1 MSRWFQSLLSRRDVL
16 RAGAG
21 SAAALVG
28 AQALGQAPMPAGMN
42 HSQMAAA
49 PATPPTP
56 AKGHG
61 GHGGNLLV
69 GTVDHVRNGFDP
81 MQLLTDWDTG
91 KVSRLPNGQPLREYT
106 ITAQEKEIEIAPG
119 VFFPAW
125 TYNGRVPGPTLRC
138 TEGDRLRIT
147 FLNYTSHPHTMHF
160 HGVHTAEMDGVPG
173 AGPGEIQP
181 GGKFVYEFDA
191 EPFGCHLYHCHATS
205 LKRHIHKG
213 MYGAFI
219 VDPKGGRPPAREF
232 MMLQNAFDTN
242 FDGANEIYAVNT
254 VGFEFARRPIP
265 VKKGELIRIY
275 LINILEFDLI
285 NGFHLHANFFNYYD
299 TGTTLEPT
307 SRIVDTITQ
316 GQGQRGILEFTYK
329 FAGQFMFHPHISE
342 FTELGWMGLFNVV
355 ESANYAA
362 ALKEVGL
369 DAAWDRRATQG
380 STANG
385 GGA

>member
-1 MSRWFQSLLSRRDVL
+1 MSRWLQSLLSRRDVL
-16 RAGAG
+16 RVGAG

-28 AQALGQAPMPAGMN
+28 AQALGQAPMPAGMD
-42 HSQMAAA
+42 HTQMATTPAA
-49 PATPPTP
+49 PP
-56 AKGHG
+56 ALPKGHG
-61 GHGGNLLV
+61 GHGGNLMV
-69 GTVDHVRNGFDP
+69 GAVDHVRNGFDP
-81 MQLLTDWDTG
+81 MQILTDWDVG
-91 KVSRLPNGQPLREYT
+91 RLSTLPSGQPLREYT

-147 FLNYTSHPHTMHF
+147 FSNQSSHPHTIHF
-160 HGVHTAEMDGVPG
+160 HGVHPAEMDGVPG
-173 AGPGEIQP
+173 AGPGEIPP
-181 GGKFVYEFDA
+181 GGRFVYEFDA

-219 VDPKGGRPPAREF
+219 VDPPGGRPPAREF
-232 MMLQNAFDTN
+232 VMVQNAFDTN
-242 FDGANEIYAVNT
+242 FDGGNEVYAVNT

-265 VKKGELIRIY
+265 IKKGELVRIY

-307 SRIVDTITQ
+307 LRIVDTIMQ
-316 GQGQRGILEFTYK
+316 AQGQRGILEFTYK
-329 FAGQFMFHPHISE
+329 YTGNFMFHPHISE

-355 ESANYAA
+355 EPANYAA
-362 ALKEVGL
+362 ALRTAGV
-369 DAAWDRRATQG
+369 DTAWDRRATGG
-380 STANG
+380 STARRR
-385 GGA
+385 A